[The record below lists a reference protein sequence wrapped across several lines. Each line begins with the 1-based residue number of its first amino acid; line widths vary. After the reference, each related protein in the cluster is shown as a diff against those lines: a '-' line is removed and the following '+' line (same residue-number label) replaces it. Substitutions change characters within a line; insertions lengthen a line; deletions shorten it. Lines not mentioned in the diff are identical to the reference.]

1 MGAPEDRCTCSRGVP
16 APSLRRRSASLRARA
31 APRQAPPRA
40 LQRPSLGSSARSPR
54 TAPSAARGRLGPRR
68 PGVRSLAGCL
78 GCARALF
85 LWCDRRDPRGPEHAR
100 RVHVYRPHVGSRRRF
115 DDVLG
120 EPAPGVLLSLELV
133 RDPNLAQGVLT
144 ARNGVGAK
152 VRQAALDVRGGVYR
166 AEDRIHWS
174 LALGLR
180 LEGSVLGVRDGH
192 RRPALTARRRHNP
205 ERAEHELAL
214 KGPDFVCR
222 DSLQVGGRN
231 GLFVVGDLLET
242 CEGPFENLAFKGVAK
257 LFEGVLEGVAARV
270 LAEEYVGAF
279 EPDVLWR
286 HDLERAPVFQDAVL
300 VDPRLM
306 QERVAAHD
314 RLVRRHLVA
323 GYVGD
328 HAARIGEL
336 SGIHAELDAIVVS
349 ARDERHY
356 DLLQR
361 GVPGPLPYPV
371 YRYLDLPG
379 PSLHPRQGIRY
390 REPQVV
396 VAVNREHLIAEV
408 RHPLLELLQKGG
420 ELHWCRVA
428 HRVGYVYNIRPSLDG
443 RRDYLGEVADVGPRR
458 IHRRELDLR
467 AQRPGEMN
475 CLSGSFEDLRLV
487 RAHLVLDV
495 QVGGAHEG
503 VDTRPGAPL
512 HGFPRP
518 LDVYLV
524 DAREPGDARSLHLG
538 SDAAHRLEVAL
549 GRDGETRLDHVY
561 PQPGELVSYF
571 YLLLYGERDPRR
583 LLAVSECGV
592 EDLYVAHKTVFPL
605 RSYVLYFKAAD
616 FWWPWVLCVARR

>member
-1 MGAPEDRCTCSRGVP
+1 MPDDQGISCLCLRLEGGGERRRQHQRRRMHGAREIWEPRRIGVRVLAGGLLPVFVGDQHRFELGWLHDEHLRERSGARLQDRAHVRRGPLHPRRVDDWDHAGQAFVAWRGDWVAHEHCSYGATVETRV
-16 APSLRRRSASLRARA
+16 APSM
-31 APRQAPPRA
+31 
-40 LQRPSLGSSARSPR
+40 
-54 TAPSAARGRLGPRR
+54 
-68 PGVRSLAGCL
+68 
-78 GCARALF
+78 
-85 LWCDRRDPRGPEHAR
+85 
-100 RVHVYRPHVGSRRRF
+100 
-115 DDVLG
+115 
-120 EPAPGVLLSLELV
+120 PAVLLSLELD

-144 ARNGVGAK
+144 ARNGVDAK

-205 ERAEHELAL
+205 ERVEHELAL
-214 KGPDFVCR
+214 KGPDLVCR

-349 ARDERHY
+349 ACDERHY

-390 REPQVV
+390 REPQIV
-396 VAVNREHLIAEV
+396 VAVNREHLVAEV

-420 ELHWCRVA
+420 EFHRCRVA
-428 HRVGYVYNIRPSLDG
+428 HRVCYVYNIRPSLDG

-458 IHRRELDLR
+458 VHRRELDLR
-467 AQRPGEMN
+467 A
-475 CLSGSFEDLRLV
+475 
-487 RAHLVLDV
+487 
-495 QVGGAHEG
+495 
-503 VDTRPGAPL
+503 
-512 HGFPRP
+512 
-518 LDVYLV
+518 
-524 DAREPGDARSLHLG
+524 
-538 SDAAHRLEVAL
+538 
-549 GRDGETRLDHVY
+549 
-561 PQPGELVSYF
+561 
-571 YLLLYGERDPRR
+571 
-583 LLAVSECGV
+583 
-592 EDLYVAHKTVFPL
+592 
-605 RSYVLYFKAAD
+605 
-616 FWWPWVLCVARR
+616 